1 MPTRESAEASKQER
15 KTRHTVPGEVCCS
28 ERGQVGIPGLSPLPH
43 QHSDRGG
50 EEKGGGTTRLC
61 PYDAEDVGYKGRC
74 HIWTVM
80 SPAQDH
86 LTSSLLM
93 HFFAPVFFCQI

>member
-1 MPTRESAEASKQER
+1 M
-15 KTRHTVPGEVCCS
+15 
-28 ERGQVGIPGLSPLPH
+28 GIPGLSPLPH

-74 HIWTVM
+74 DIWTVM
-80 SPAQDH
+80 LPAQDH
-86 LTSSLLM
+86 FTSSLQLDQ
-93 HFFAPVFFCQI
+93 FCSRLCYLSMKFSGVPYLKSKFSASLTQNNLIVL

>member
-1 MPTRESAEASKQER
+1 M
-15 KTRHTVPGEVCCS
+15 
-28 ERGQVGIPGLSPLPH
+28 GIPGLSPLPH

-61 PYDAEDVGYKGRC
+61 PYDAEDVGYKEKC

-80 SPAQDH
+80 SHAQDY
-86 LTSSLLM
+86 LTSSLLEQFWSCL
-93 HFFAPVFFCQI
+93 FFFKFVCQ